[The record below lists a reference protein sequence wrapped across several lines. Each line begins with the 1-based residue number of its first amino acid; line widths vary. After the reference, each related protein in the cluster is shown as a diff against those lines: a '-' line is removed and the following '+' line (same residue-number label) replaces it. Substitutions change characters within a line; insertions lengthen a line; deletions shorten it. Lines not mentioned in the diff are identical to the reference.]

1 MALFAFTER
10 SSAGDVVEGTTG
22 RDAGSAERRSAER
35 LFHRDLPGG
44 GYVAIELA
52 TTVGAERV
60 ARVIVERRGD
70 RGRRHG
76 HRPPIILEE
85 DWKAERGFGE
95 LYRIACDN
103 VAIARGLLRL
113 PRGD

>member
-1 MALFAFTER
+1 MEQEAIVPV
-10 SSAGDVVEGTTG
+10 S
-22 RDAGSAERRSAER
+22 RDRRSAER

-52 TTVGAERV
+52 SSVSTADRTV
-60 ARVIVERRGD
+60 RVIIERRTD
-70 RGRRHG
+70 RARRDG
-76 HRPPIILEE
+76 HRPPVILEE
-85 DWKAERGFGE
+85 AWKPDLGFGE

-113 PRGD
+113 PRAD